1 MTDCITE
8 DKVGVKIIRFTGDLT
23 ISRAHEVKLAL
34 FESLEGA
41 ERIEVDLSSVEEVDL
56 ACLQLFCSA
65 HRTSGKLGKSFSIGG
80 ASGMFDKAARDAGYH
95 RICGCSR
102 GAGSPC
108 LFGARGMR

>member
-8 DKVGVKIIRFTGDLT
+8 DKVGVRIIRFTGDLT

-34 FESLEGA
+34 LESLEGA
-41 ERIEVDLSSVEEVDL
+41 ERIEVDL

-80 ASGMFDKAARDAGYH
+80 VSGAFENAARDAGYH
-95 RICGCSR
+95 LICGCGR
-102 GAGSPC
+102 DTGSPC
-108 LFGARGMR
+108 LFGAGVMP